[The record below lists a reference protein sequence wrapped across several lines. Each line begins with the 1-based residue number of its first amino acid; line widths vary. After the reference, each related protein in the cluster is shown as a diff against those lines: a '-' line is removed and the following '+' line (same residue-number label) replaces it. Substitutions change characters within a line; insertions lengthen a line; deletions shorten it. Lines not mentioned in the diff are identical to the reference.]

1 MKAVVPAAP
10 TPILNPS
17 RVTPCEQDAPRA
29 FAPVRSAS
37 PSLSVVVVNYRSWDD
52 TARLVQQLRTS
63 AVRDGAAEIMIVDNH
78 SPPHPQASRLRRTE
92 GVSLRRWGRNRGFA
106 RAVNEG
112 VRLSLGRWVLL
123 LNPDVTVGDEFLDDV
138 LALTIRLDRDEPR
151 VGIVGLGVRNA
162 DGSRQPTTGPF
173 PTLLGTLARL
183 LLPRARRKCH
193 LRSPNTSQEVPWA
206 TGCCLLV
213 RRRLLDELG
222 GFDPDFFLYYEDVD
236 LPSRPAARLVG
247 AVRAGVAG
255 RPSSPLARACRDAL
269 SAAADTA
276 RSADVCPQALVTVA
290 GRTAGAVDPGRG
302 VVEGQASVA
311 PWRHVGGTDVRAA
324 APPCHREADRRF
336 HHCTAASR
344 TSRAAVGDGPA
355 RRTTSTRRQGT
366 RNTVSRARR
375 VRSMIPCLSIV
386 IPSHN
391 RPDLLRACLDSVL
404 RHMPPDTEIVVVD
417 DASPGGVVGAA
428 ARAFAGVRVERL
440 ERRSGFCV
448 AANAGLGAW
457 GGAVGRNLS
466 RCSTAIRWSVPVGPA
481 RRWRRSRTRTS
492 GQLRRSCCAGREDCR
507 ERRRS
512 IAPATATISAA
523 SRASTATARSCVP
536 TTCV

>member
-236 LPSRPAARLVG
+236 LCHRAQQHGWSVRYEPGLLAVHHRPLHERVVTPYLRLLTRHALLTYARKHWSRWQVGLLARLIRAEAWWKGRRASRRGDTSAARMFEQLGRLATEMQTGDFTTARRRLERVVRQWETAQPG
-247 AVRAGVAG
+247 APPRRAGKG
-255 RPSSPLARACRDAL
+255 
-269 SAAADTA
+269 
-276 RSADVCPQALVTVA
+276 
-290 GRTAGAVDPGRG
+290 
-302 VVEGQASVA
+302 
-311 PWRHVGGTDVRAA
+311 
-324 APPCHREADRRF
+324 
-336 HHCTAASR
+336 
-344 TSRAAVGDGPA
+344 
-355 RRTTSTRRQGT
+355 QGT
-366 RNTVSRARR
+366 RSRAHVEF
-375 VRSMIPCLSIV
+375 VR
-386 IPSHN
+386 
-391 RPDLLRACLDSVL
+391 
-404 RHMPPDTEIVVVD
+404 
-417 DASPGGVVGAA
+417 
-428 ARAFAGVRVERL
+428 
-440 ERRSGFCV
+440 
-448 AANAGLGAW
+448 
-457 GGAVGRNLS
+457 
-466 RCSTAIRWSVPVGPA
+466 
-481 RRWRRSRTRTS
+481 
-492 GQLRRSCCAGREDCR
+492 
-507 ERRRS
+507 
-512 IAPATATISAA
+512 
-523 SRASTATARSCVP
+523 
-536 TTCV
+536 